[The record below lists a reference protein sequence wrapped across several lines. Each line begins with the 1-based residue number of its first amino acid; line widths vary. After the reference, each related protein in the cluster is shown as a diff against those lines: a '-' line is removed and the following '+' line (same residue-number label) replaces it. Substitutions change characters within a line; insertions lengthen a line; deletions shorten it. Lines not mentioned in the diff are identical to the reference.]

1 MSEENKT
8 SMDGQELE
16 EVSGGSGVG
25 TYPMTAFN
33 SNGGNVPL
41 LPYPV

>member
-1 MSEENKT
+1 MSEEKKVLE
-8 SMDGQELE
+8 GQELE